1 MLSLTINKHNFS
13 DGDNMKYSWR
23 WFGPNDPVSIQD
35 VRQTGVTE
43 VVSALHHIP
52 NGQIW
57 SCDEII
63 KRQQETSW
71 DSLNHEPTNLTW
83 SIVESVPVH
92 EDIKKHSGNYLQ
104 YIENYKQTLRNLA
117 ACGIKIVIYNFMPI
131 IDWTRTDLAYRL
143 PNGAR
148 ALRFDFNEFV
158 VFDLFILERENAQ
171 LEYTAEQINSAQ
183 ELFTHM
189 SDETK
194 ARITR
199 NIIAGLPGAEESFTI
214 NEFKAA
220 LAEYKD
226 IDATK
231 LRANLFYFL
240 NEILPIAIECGITL
254 AIHPDDPPR
263 PMFGLPRIMSSEAD
277 IQSLISQFSSTH
289 CGVNVCAGS
298 LGAGA
303 HNDIE
308 KYIRTWSN
316 RIPFVHLRSVKREAD
331 GSFYE
336 DEHITGSTNLAKL
349 VKAILDVEKITGNE
363 IIIRPDH
370 GHQMLDDLHKKTNPG
385 YSCIGRMK
393 GIAELKGMELA
404 IKTFNL

>member
-1 MLSLTINKHNFS
+1 
-13 DGDNMKYSWR
+13 MKYSWR
-23 WFGPNDPVSIQD
+23 WFGPNDPVTIAD
-35 VRQTGVTE
+35 IRQCGVSDI
-43 VVSALHHIP
+43 VSALHHIP
-52 NGQIW
+52 NGEVW
-57 SCDEII
+57 SVAEI
-63 KRQQETSW
+63 KNRQQQVAW
-71 DSLNHEPTNLTW
+71 DSLNNEPSNLVW

-92 EDIKKHSGNYLQ
+92 EEIKKRSGNYQ
-104 YIENYKQTLRNLA
+104 QHIANYQQSLRNLA

-148 ALRFDFNEFV
+148 ALRFDFNEFAA
-158 VFDLFILERENAQ
+158 FDLHILKRENAE
-171 LEYTAEQINSAQ
+171 LEYTSEQLANARRTF
-183 ELFTHM
+183 ENL
-189 SDETK
+189 DEENK
-194 ARITR
+194 ARLTR

-214 NEFKAA
+214 EEFRTALNE
-220 LAEYKD
+220 YRN
-226 IDATK
+226 IDADQ
-231 LRANLFYFL
+231 LRSNLFYFL
-240 NEILPIAIECGITL
+240 EQVLPVAIECGITL

-263 PMFGLPRIMSSEAD
+263 PMFGLPRILSCEND
-277 IQSLISQFSSTH
+277 IASLMKKFTSKN
-289 CGVNVCAGS
+289 CGVNICAGS

-308 KYIRTWSN
+308 KYIRTWGE

-336 DEHITGSTNLAKL
+336 DEHIAGSTNLARL
-349 VKAILDVEKITGNE
+349 VKAVLDVEKASGQQ

-370 GHQMLDDLHKKTNPG
+370 GHQMLDDLHKKSNPG

-404 IKTFNL
+404 IRTFGLDTHHL

>member
-1 MLSLTINKHNFS
+1 
-13 DGDNMKYSWR
+13 MKYSWR
-23 WFGPNDPVSIQD
+23 WFGPNDPVTIAD
-35 VRQTGVTE
+35 IRQCGVSDI
-43 VVSALHHIP
+43 VSALHHIP
-52 NGQIW
+52 NGEVW
-57 SCDEII
+57 SVAEIK
-63 KRQQETSW
+63 KRQQQVAW
-71 DSLNHEPTNLTW
+71 DSLNDEPSNLVW

-92 EDIKKHSGNYLQ
+92 EEIKKRSGNYQ
-104 YIENYKQTLRNLA
+104 QHIANYQQSLRNLA

-148 ALRFDFNEFV
+148 ALRFDFNEFAA
-158 VFDLFILERENAQ
+158 FDLHILKRENAE
-171 LEYTAEQINSAQ
+171 LEYTSEQLANARRTF
-183 ELFTHM
+183 EKL
-189 SDETK
+189 DEENK
-194 ARITR
+194 ARLTR

-214 NEFKAA
+214 EEFRAA
-220 LAEYKD
+220 LNEYRN
-226 IDATK
+226 IDADQ
-231 LRANLFYFL
+231 LRSNLFYFL
-240 NEILPIAIECGITL
+240 EQVLPVAIECGITL

-263 PMFGLPRIMSSEAD
+263 PMFGLPRILSCEND
-277 IQSLISQFSSTH
+277 IASLMDKFTSKH
-289 CGVNVCAGS
+289 CGVNICAGS

-308 KYIRTWSN
+308 KYIRTWGE

-336 DEHITGSTNLAKL
+336 DKHIAGSTNLARL
-349 VKAILDVEKITGNE
+349 VKAVLDVEKASGQQ

-370 GHQMLDDLHKKTNPG
+370 GHQMLDDLHKKSNPG

-404 IKTFNL
+404 IRTFEI